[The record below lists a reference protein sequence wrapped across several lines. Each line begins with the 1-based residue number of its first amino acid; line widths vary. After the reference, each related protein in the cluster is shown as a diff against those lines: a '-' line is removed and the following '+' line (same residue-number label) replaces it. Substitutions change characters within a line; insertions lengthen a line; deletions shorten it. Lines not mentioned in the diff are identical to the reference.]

1 MDFLEI
7 SILGLF
13 YLAAL
18 ARWWSVFLLRKKE
31 AERKVHSNFQFMT
44 TESAI
49 NAGTLVFSKSKF
61 ERIAK
66 AYAFNSMLKE
76 NRVLVVVGVLFFL
89 PMGFVPAVFFGIFLF
104 LAIQRAEEYEQLI
117 SQARVNIKSAKSAPV
132 LSNENQALQSPSH
145 SVANEIRQLKML
157 MEQGDISEAEF
168 EAMKAKIIQNA
179 S

>member
-1 MDFLEI
+1 MDLLQI
-7 SILGLF
+7 SILGLI

-18 ARWWSVFLLRKKE
+18 ARWWSVFLFRKKE

-61 ERIAK
+61 ARIAK
-66 AYAFNSMLKE
+66 AYAFNTMLKE
-76 NRVLVVVGVLFFL
+76 NRVLLATGVLFFL
-89 PMGFVPAVFFGIFLF
+89 PMGFVPAVFFGVFLF
-104 LAIQRAEEYEQLI
+104 LAVQGAEEYEQLI
-117 SQARVNIKSAKSAPV
+117 SQVGVSNNSAKSEHI
-132 LSNENQALQSPSH
+132 LSRANQALQTPSH

-157 MEQGDISEAEF
+157 MEQGDISQAEF
-168 EAMKAKIIQNA
+168 DAMKAKLIQKA